1 MYRMMTCFRIAPRRA
16 LIVLAVLGVL
26 VAGFALPVSA
36 QLYRWTN
43 ERGEVHFTEGLE
55 SIPDRFRSSATLLG
69 HPRPPDPPA
78 LSAPPPSAGDAGSVL
93 ARIPFVPGV
102 PIVVSARVNGGRSV
116 QLVLDTGADRTM
128 IAPQT
133 LSALGADMR
142 VVRRAMLSGVTGTT
156 EVSTVMLESIEVGQ
170 ARVAPI
176 EVLAHNPNLT
186 RGEGLLGRDF
196 LDRFIV
202 NIDTR
207 ARVLQIGRR

>member
-1 MYRMMTCFRIAPRRA
+1 MFQRSLT
-16 LIVLAVLGVL
+16 VL
-26 VAGFALPVSA
+26 VIAGALAAGLPGPTSA

-55 SIPDRFRSSATLLG
+55 SIPDRFRASATLLG

-78 LSAPPPSAGDAGSVL
+78 LSAPPPSAGDPGNVL
-93 ARIPFVPGV
+93 ARITFVPGA

-128 IAPQT
+128 ISPQT

-142 VVRRAMLSGVTGTT
+142 AVRRGMLSGVTGTA
-156 EVSTVMLESIEVGQ
+156 EVNTVMLESIEVGQ

-196 LDRFIV
+196 LDRFNV
-202 NIDTR
+202 SIDTR
-207 ARVLQIGRR
+207 TRVVQIGRR